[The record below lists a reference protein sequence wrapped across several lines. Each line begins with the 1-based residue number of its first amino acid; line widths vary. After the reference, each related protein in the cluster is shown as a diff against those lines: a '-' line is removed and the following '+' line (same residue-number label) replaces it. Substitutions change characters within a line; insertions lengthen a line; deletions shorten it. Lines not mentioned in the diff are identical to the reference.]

1 MSVEL
6 KRENGDELISE
17 SLANE
22 REKRD
27 ELNLE
32 IMANSA
38 ALSTAEEEDAKMQK
52 INNLLK
58 MIEAQVSKFLLL
70 DRFNI
75 VLDIIDMI
83 KFTFSITSPPYK
95 ELVLGNFGAH
105 FITIKILL
113 KASISNNQIAQEAC
127 REGSSWGNPKE
138 NIGSMDGQD
147 NFQNCGWKRCWRK
160 REAANKL
167 VLKLNKKGAGKVSTA
182 LHNFFLLKSS

>member
-32 IMANSA
+32 IMANNA

-58 MIEAQVSKFLLL
+58 MIEAQVSKFLFL

-83 KFTFSITSPPYK
+83 KFTFSITPP
-95 ELVLGNFGAH
+95 
-105 FITIKILL
+105 T
-113 KASISNNQIAQEAC
+113 
-127 REGSSWGNPKE
+127 
-138 NIGSMDGQD
+138 
-147 NFQNCGWKRCWRK
+147 
-160 REAANKL
+160 
-167 VLKLNKKGAGKVSTA
+167 T
-182 LHNFFLLKSS
+182 

>member
-32 IMANSA
+32 IMANNA

-58 MIEAQVSKFLLL
+58 MIEAQVSKFLFL

-75 VLDIIDMI
+75 VLEIIDMI
-83 KFTFSITSPPYK
+83 KFTFSITPSPR
-95 ELVLGNFGAH
+95 NR
-105 FITIKILL
+105 
-113 KASISNNQIAQEAC
+113 N
-127 REGSSWGNPKE
+127 
-138 NIGSMDGQD
+138 
-147 NFQNCGWKRCWRK
+147 
-160 REAANKL
+160 
-167 VLKLNKKGAGKVSTA
+167 
-182 LHNFFLLKSS
+182 

>member
-32 IMANSA
+32 IMANNA

-58 MIEAQVSKFLLL
+58 MIEAQVSKFLFL

-83 KFTFSITSPPYK
+83 KFTFSITPSPRIR
-95 ELVLGNFGAH
+95 N
-105 FITIKILL
+105 
-113 KASISNNQIAQEAC
+113 
-127 REGSSWGNPKE
+127 
-138 NIGSMDGQD
+138 
-147 NFQNCGWKRCWRK
+147 
-160 REAANKL
+160 
-167 VLKLNKKGAGKVSTA
+167 
-182 LHNFFLLKSS
+182 

>member
-32 IMANSA
+32 IMANNA

-58 MIEAQVSKFLLL
+58 MIEAQVSKCLFLN
-70 DRFNI
+70 RFNI

-83 KFTFSITSPPYK
+83 KFTFSITPSPR
-95 ELVLGNFGAH
+95 NR
-105 FITIKILL
+105 
-113 KASISNNQIAQEAC
+113 N
-127 REGSSWGNPKE
+127 
-138 NIGSMDGQD
+138 
-147 NFQNCGWKRCWRK
+147 
-160 REAANKL
+160 
-167 VLKLNKKGAGKVSTA
+167 
-182 LHNFFLLKSS
+182 

>member
-32 IMANSA
+32 IMANNA
-38 ALSTAEEEDAKMQK
+38 ALSNAEEEDAKMQK

-58 MIEAQVSKFLLL
+58 MIEAQVSKFLFL

-83 KFTFSITSPPYK
+83 KFTFSITPSPRIR
-95 ELVLGNFGAH
+95 N
-105 FITIKILL
+105 
-113 KASISNNQIAQEAC
+113 
-127 REGSSWGNPKE
+127 
-138 NIGSMDGQD
+138 
-147 NFQNCGWKRCWRK
+147 
-160 REAANKL
+160 
-167 VLKLNKKGAGKVSTA
+167 
-182 LHNFFLLKSS
+182 

>member
-32 IMANSA
+32 IMANNA

-58 MIEAQVSKFLLL
+58 MIEAQVSKFLFL

-75 VLDIIDMI
+75 VLDIINMI
-83 KFTFSITSPPYK
+83 KFTFSITPSPR
-95 ELVLGNFGAH
+95 NR
-105 FITIKILL
+105 
-113 KASISNNQIAQEAC
+113 N
-127 REGSSWGNPKE
+127 
-138 NIGSMDGQD
+138 
-147 NFQNCGWKRCWRK
+147 
-160 REAANKL
+160 
-167 VLKLNKKGAGKVSTA
+167 
-182 LHNFFLLKSS
+182 

>member
-6 KRENGDELISE
+6 KRENRDELISE

-32 IMANSA
+32 IMANNA

-58 MIEAQVSKFLLL
+58 MIEAQVSTILFL

-75 VLDIIDMI
+75 VFDMIDM
-83 KFTFSITSPPYK
+83 T
-95 ELVLGNFGAH
+95 
-105 FITIKILL
+105 
-113 KASISNNQIAQEAC
+113 
-127 REGSSWGNPKE
+127 
-138 NIGSMDGQD
+138 
-147 NFQNCGWKRCWRK
+147 
-160 REAANKL
+160 
-167 VLKLNKKGAGKVSTA
+167 
-182 LHNFFLLKSS
+182 

>member
-32 IMANSA
+32 IMANNA

-58 MIEAQVSKFLLL
+58 MIEAQVSKFLFL

-83 KFTFSITSPPYK
+83 KFTFSITPPR
-95 ELVLGNFGAH
+95 NR
-105 FITIKILL
+105 
-113 KASISNNQIAQEAC
+113 S
-127 REGSSWGNPKE
+127 
-138 NIGSMDGQD
+138 
-147 NFQNCGWKRCWRK
+147 
-160 REAANKL
+160 
-167 VLKLNKKGAGKVSTA
+167 
-182 LHNFFLLKSS
+182 

>member
-32 IMANSA
+32 IMANNA

-58 MIEAQVSKFLLL
+58 MIEAQVSKFLFL

-75 VLDIIDMI
+75 VLDIINMI
-83 KFTFSITSPPYK
+83 KF
-95 ELVLGNFGAH
+95 
-105 FITIKILL
+105 
-113 KASISNNQIAQEAC
+113 
-127 REGSSWGNPKE
+127 
-138 NIGSMDGQD
+138 
-147 NFQNCGWKRCWRK
+147 KR
-160 REAANKL
+160 
-167 VLKLNKKGAGKVSTA
+167 
-182 LHNFFLLKSS
+182 

>member
-32 IMANSA
+32 IMANNA

-58 MIEAQVSKFLLL
+58 MIEAQVSKFLFL

-75 VLDIIDMI
+75 VLDIIKMI
-83 KFTFSITSPPYK
+83 KFTFSITPPPY
-95 ELVLGNFGAH
+95 
-105 FITIKILL
+105 
-113 KASISNNQIAQEAC
+113 
-127 REGSSWGNPKE
+127 
-138 NIGSMDGQD
+138 
-147 NFQNCGWKRCWRK
+147 
-160 REAANKL
+160 
-167 VLKLNKKGAGKVSTA
+167 
-182 LHNFFLLKSS
+182 

>member
-32 IMANSA
+32 IMANNA

-58 MIEAQVSKFLLL
+58 MIEAQVSKFLFL

-83 KFTFSITSPPYK
+83 KFTF
-95 ELVLGNFGAH
+95 
-105 FITIKILL
+105 
-113 KASISNNQIAQEAC
+113 C
-127 REGSSWGNPKE
+127 RD
-138 NIGSMDGQD
+138 I
-147 NFQNCGWKRCWRK
+147 
-160 REAANKL
+160 
-167 VLKLNKKGAGKVSTA
+167 
-182 LHNFFLLKSS
+182 

>member
-32 IMANSA
+32 IMANNA

-58 MIEAQVSKFLLL
+58 MIEAQVSK
-70 DRFNI
+70 I
-75 VLDIIDMI
+75 
-83 KFTFSITSPPYK
+83 
-95 ELVLGNFGAH
+95 
-105 FITIKILL
+105 
-113 KASISNNQIAQEAC
+113 
-127 REGSSWGNPKE
+127 
-138 NIGSMDGQD
+138 
-147 NFQNCGWKRCWRK
+147 
-160 REAANKL
+160 
-167 VLKLNKKGAGKVSTA
+167 
-182 LHNFFLLKSS
+182 

>member
-6 KRENGDELISE
+6 KRENRDELISE

-32 IMANSA
+32 IMANNA

-58 MIEAQVSKFLLL
+58 MIEAQVSTFLFL

-75 VLDIIDMI
+75 VLVIIDMI
-83 KFTFSITSPPYK
+83 KFTFSHT
-95 ELVLGNFGAH
+95 H
-105 FITIKILL
+105 
-113 KASISNNQIAQEAC
+113 
-127 REGSSWGNPKE
+127 
-138 NIGSMDGQD
+138 
-147 NFQNCGWKRCWRK
+147 
-160 REAANKL
+160 
-167 VLKLNKKGAGKVSTA
+167 
-182 LHNFFLLKSS
+182 

>member
-17 SLANE
+17 SLAKE

-32 IMANSA
+32 IMANNA

-58 MIEAQVSKFLLL
+58 MIEAQVSKFLFL

-83 KFTFSITSPPYK
+83 KFTFSITPSPRIR
-95 ELVLGNFGAH
+95 N
-105 FITIKILL
+105 
-113 KASISNNQIAQEAC
+113 
-127 REGSSWGNPKE
+127 
-138 NIGSMDGQD
+138 
-147 NFQNCGWKRCWRK
+147 
-160 REAANKL
+160 
-167 VLKLNKKGAGKVSTA
+167 
-182 LHNFFLLKSS
+182 

>member
-32 IMANSA
+32 IMANNA

-58 MIEAQVSKFLLL
+58 MIEAQVSKFLFL

-75 VLDIIDMI
+75 VLDIINMI
-83 KFTFSITSPPYK
+83 KFTFSITPP
-95 ELVLGNFGAH
+95 
-105 FITIKILL
+105 
-113 KASISNNQIAQEAC
+113 IS
-127 REGSSWGNPKE
+127 
-138 NIGSMDGQD
+138 
-147 NFQNCGWKRCWRK
+147 
-160 REAANKL
+160 
-167 VLKLNKKGAGKVSTA
+167 
-182 LHNFFLLKSS
+182 

>member
-32 IMANSA
+32 IMANNA
-38 ALSTAEEEDAKMQK
+38 AVSTAEEEDAKMQK

-58 MIEAQVSKFLLL
+58 MIEAQVSKFLFL

-75 VLDIIDMI
+75 VLDIIAHSTI
-83 KFTFSITSPPYK
+83 QRSI
-95 ELVLGNFGAH
+95 
-105 FITIKILL
+105 
-113 KASISNNQIAQEAC
+113 
-127 REGSSWGNPKE
+127 
-138 NIGSMDGQD
+138 D
-147 NFQNCGWKRCWRK
+147 
-160 REAANKL
+160 
-167 VLKLNKKGAGKVSTA
+167 STA
-182 LHNFFLLKSS
+182 FHQTM

>member
-32 IMANSA
+32 IMANNA

-58 MIEAQVSKFLLL
+58 MIEAQVSKFLFL

-75 VLDIIDMI
+75 VLDIINMI
-83 KFTFSITSPPYK
+83 KFTFSITPPPY
-95 ELVLGNFGAH
+95 
-105 FITIKILL
+105 
-113 KASISNNQIAQEAC
+113 
-127 REGSSWGNPKE
+127 
-138 NIGSMDGQD
+138 
-147 NFQNCGWKRCWRK
+147 
-160 REAANKL
+160 
-167 VLKLNKKGAGKVSTA
+167 
-182 LHNFFLLKSS
+182 

>member
-58 MIEAQVSKFLLL
+58 MIEAQVSK
-70 DRFNI
+70 
-75 VLDIIDMI
+75 
-83 KFTFSITSPPYK
+83 
-95 ELVLGNFGAH
+95 
-105 FITIKILL
+105 
-113 KASISNNQIAQEAC
+113 
-127 REGSSWGNPKE
+127 
-138 NIGSMDGQD
+138 
-147 NFQNCGWKRCWRK
+147 
-160 REAANKL
+160 
-167 VLKLNKKGAGKVSTA
+167 
-182 LHNFFLLKSS
+182 

>member
-83 KFTFSITSPPYK
+83 KFTFSITPSPRIR
-95 ELVLGNFGAH
+95 N
-105 FITIKILL
+105 
-113 KASISNNQIAQEAC
+113 
-127 REGSSWGNPKE
+127 
-138 NIGSMDGQD
+138 
-147 NFQNCGWKRCWRK
+147 
-160 REAANKL
+160 
-167 VLKLNKKGAGKVSTA
+167 
-182 LHNFFLLKSS
+182 

>member
-32 IMANSA
+32 IMANNA

-58 MIEAQVSKFLLL
+58 MIEAQVSKYLVL

-83 KFTFSITSPPYK
+83 KFTFSITPSPRIR
-95 ELVLGNFGAH
+95 N
-105 FITIKILL
+105 
-113 KASISNNQIAQEAC
+113 
-127 REGSSWGNPKE
+127 
-138 NIGSMDGQD
+138 
-147 NFQNCGWKRCWRK
+147 
-160 REAANKL
+160 
-167 VLKLNKKGAGKVSTA
+167 
-182 LHNFFLLKSS
+182 

>member
-32 IMANSA
+32 IMANNA

-58 MIEAQVSKFLLL
+58 MIEAQVSKCL
-70 DRFNI
+70 
-75 VLDIIDMI
+75 
-83 KFTFSITSPPYK
+83 
-95 ELVLGNFGAH
+95 
-105 FITIKILL
+105 
-113 KASISNNQIAQEAC
+113 
-127 REGSSWGNPKE
+127 
-138 NIGSMDGQD
+138 
-147 NFQNCGWKRCWRK
+147 
-160 REAANKL
+160 
-167 VLKLNKKGAGKVSTA
+167 
-182 LHNFFLLKSS
+182 FFK

>member
-6 KRENGDELISE
+6 KRENRDELISE

-32 IMANSA
+32 IMANNA

-58 MIEAQVSKFLLL
+58 MIEAQVSTCLFL

-75 VLDIIDMI
+75 LLDIIDVI
-83 KFTFSITSPPYK
+83 KFKF
-95 ELVLGNFGAH
+95 
-105 FITIKILL
+105 
-113 KASISNNQIAQEAC
+113 SNN
-127 REGSSWGNPKE
+127 PPTHTHTH
-138 NIGSMDGQD
+138 
-147 NFQNCGWKRCWRK
+147 
-160 REAANKL
+160 
-167 VLKLNKKGAGKVSTA
+167 VL
-182 LHNFFLLKSS
+182 

>member
-38 ALSTAEEEDAKMQK
+38 ALSTAEEDDAKMQK

-83 KFTFSITSPPYK
+83 KFTFSIK
-95 ELVLGNFGAH
+95 H
-105 FITIKILL
+105 
-113 KASISNNQIAQEAC
+113 
-127 REGSSWGNPKE
+127 
-138 NIGSMDGQD
+138 NINSET
-147 NFQNCGWKRCWRK
+147 R
-160 REAANKL
+160 
-167 VLKLNKKGAGKVSTA
+167 
-182 LHNFFLLKSS
+182 

>member
-6 KRENGDELISE
+6 KRENGDKLIRE

-32 IMANSA
+32 IMANNA

-58 MIEAQVSKFLLL
+58 MIEAQVSKFLFL

-83 KFTFSITSPPYK
+83 RSTFSITPPPY
-95 ELVLGNFGAH
+95 
-105 FITIKILL
+105 
-113 KASISNNQIAQEAC
+113 
-127 REGSSWGNPKE
+127 
-138 NIGSMDGQD
+138 
-147 NFQNCGWKRCWRK
+147 
-160 REAANKL
+160 
-167 VLKLNKKGAGKVSTA
+167 
-182 LHNFFLLKSS
+182 

>member
-6 KRENGDELISE
+6 KRENGDKLIRE

-32 IMANSA
+32 IMANNA

-58 MIEAQVSKFLLL
+58 MIEAQVSKFLFL

-83 KFTFSITSPPYK
+83 KFTFSITPSPRIR
-95 ELVLGNFGAH
+95 N
-105 FITIKILL
+105 
-113 KASISNNQIAQEAC
+113 
-127 REGSSWGNPKE
+127 
-138 NIGSMDGQD
+138 
-147 NFQNCGWKRCWRK
+147 
-160 REAANKL
+160 
-167 VLKLNKKGAGKVSTA
+167 
-182 LHNFFLLKSS
+182 